1 MPLNR
6 AVTHEK
12 PAPPPVERVQPT
24 NPSLHLRDYLDL
36 VFKRRWLALGIAVL
50 VPAVTAVFT
59 LRQTPEYFATA
70 VLQVSRERV
79 RLVEDITVDD
89 FQTGGEFY
97 ATQLRLLASKPFAE
111 RVAKRLELWERP
123 FFRGWF
129 EGGAVESEM
138 SGRIA
143 DTIRWWSHPRNVE
156 GTQFIETS
164 YSTPDPN
171 LSADL
176 ANALAEAYIAF
187 LSESESGVA
196 QNAASFIQEQIV
208 KLQAQI
214 AEKENA
220 LAESASPDS
229 RLTLAAQRLSE
240 LNSQLTAAEAE
251 RVSAQI
257 RYETLVSQ
265 DPRGLPSV
273 ADSEVITA
281 AQQRYEALREQ
292 FDELSSRFG
301 PEWPELQRVKAAM
314 EEAQKRVDLAVQ
326 DTAASVLNAARLE
339 HENAVKQESQIRQQV
354 NAQRYSTEQ
363 MTKSSTDFESQ
374 RLDLQSQKNLLE
386 QLLRREG
393 EAGLTVDLGERPSIN
408 ARIVERAAPPDGP
421 YKPNILKNLLL
432 ATAAGLCLALGLTL
446 FLEYWESTIDT
457 PEQLRRRFNIPYLGY
472 VPTFVPAHRPSSRW
486 PWARREETPL
496 EELYAALPLRQGE
509 ALGAVQR
516 AITERFR
523 MIRTVLVSSK
533 NPSRTIMVTSPDAQS
548 GKTFV
553 ACNLAL
559 SLAQLDKRV
568 LLVDCDLRIPRLHE
582 IFGLVSEI
590 GMFDFLTTEEV
601 LPTAFQRTEHPRLH
615 VLTAG
620 KNRDFPAERLSSP
633 ALRTTIEG
641 FTRFYDYVVLDSA
654 PLLPVPDSVS
664 LAKCCEEVLLVVRS
678 RYTTEASLQAAL
690 DIIDRSNA
698 RVTGVILNGVNTRS
712 ASSPYAA
719 QEYGTYRRPEPRA
732 RRLHEDS

>member
-6 AVTHEK
+6 AVVHEK
-12 PAPPPVERVQPT
+12 PAPSPVERLQATAP
-24 NPSLHLRDYLDL
+24 LHLRDYLDL
-36 VFKRRWLALGIAVL
+36 VFKRRWLVLGFTVL

-59 LRQTPEYFATA
+59 LRQTPEYFATT

-79 RLVEDITVDD
+79 RLVEAITVDS

-123 FFRGWF
+123 FFQAWF
-129 EGGAVESEM
+129 EGGRVGPET

-143 DTIRWWSHPRNVE
+143 DTIQWWSHPRNVE
-156 GTQFIETS
+156 GTQLIETS

-176 ANALAEAYIAF
+176 ANALAEEYIAF
-187 LSESESGVA
+187 VSESESGAA
-196 QNAASFIQEQIV
+196 QNAASFMQEQIV

-220 LAESASPDS
+220 LAEKASPDS
-229 RLTLAAQRLSE
+229 RLTLAAQRFSE
-240 LNSQLTAAEAE
+240 MNSQLTAAEAE

-257 RYETLVSQ
+257 RYETLASQ

-273 ADSEVITA
+273 ANSEVIKV

-301 PEWPELQRVKAAM
+301 PEWPELRRVKAARD
-314 EEAQKRVDLAVQ
+314 EAQKRVDLAVQ

-339 HENAVKQESQIRQQV
+339 YENALKRESQLRLQV
-354 NAQRYSTEQ
+354 NSQRYLTEQ
-363 MTKSSTDFESQ
+363 MTRSSTDFESQ

-386 QLLRREG
+386 QLLRRER
-393 EAGLTVDLGERPSIN
+393 EAGMTVDLGARPPIN
-408 ARIVERAAPPDGP
+408 ARIVERAAPSDRP
-421 YKPNILKNLLL
+421 YKPNIRKNLLL
-432 ATAAGLCLALGLTL
+432 ATAAGLCLALGLAL

-457 PEQLRRRFNIPYLGY
+457 PEQLRRRFNIPYLGH
-472 VPTFVPAHRPSSRW
+472 VPTFVPAQRSASRW

-496 EELYAALPLRQGE
+496 EELYLALPLGQDE
-509 ALGAVQR
+509 ALDAVQR
-516 AITERFR
+516 AIAERFR
-523 MIRTVLVSSK
+523 MIRTMLVSSK
-533 NPSRTIMVTSPDAQS
+533 NSFRTIMITSPDAQT

-553 ACNLAL
+553 ACNLAI

-568 LLVDCDLRIPRLHE
+568 LLVDCDLRVPRLHE
-582 IFGLVSEI
+582 IFGLVSEV
-590 GMFDFLTTEEV
+590 GMFDLLTTEEF
-601 LPTAFQRTEHPRLH
+601 LPAAFQPTQHPRLH

-664 LAKCCEEVLLVVRS
+664 LAKCCEEVVLVVRS
-678 RYTTEASLQAAL
+678 RFTTEASLQAAL

-698 RVTGVILNGVNTRS
+698 RVTGVVLNGVNPRGASRS
-712 ASSPYAA
+712 YAA
-719 QEYGTYRRPEPRA
+719 YEYGTYGRPGPEAPR
-732 RRLHEDS
+732 LNEDD